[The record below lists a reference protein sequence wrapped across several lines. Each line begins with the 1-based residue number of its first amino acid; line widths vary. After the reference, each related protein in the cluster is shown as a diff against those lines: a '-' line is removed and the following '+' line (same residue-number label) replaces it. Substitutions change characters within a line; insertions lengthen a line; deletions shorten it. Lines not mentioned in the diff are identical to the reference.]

1 LGPRVLQVFYSV
13 PLLQFCVA
21 SFFICKRSIL
31 FILFLMFSNVT
42 SHCWA
47 FDARHRPSSRELLV
61 FLNGVTL
68 QVPAVSRYSSIHSNN
83 GFAILSE
90 HL

>member
-1 LGPRVLQVFYSV
+1 
-13 PLLQFCVA
+13 
-21 SFFICKRSIL
+21 
-31 FILFLMFSNVT
+31 MFSNVT